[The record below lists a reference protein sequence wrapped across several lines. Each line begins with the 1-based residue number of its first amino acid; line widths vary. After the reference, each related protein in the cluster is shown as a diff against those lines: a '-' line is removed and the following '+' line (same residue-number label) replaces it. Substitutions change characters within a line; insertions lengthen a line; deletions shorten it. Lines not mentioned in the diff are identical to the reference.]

1 MNLFKTKNMI
11 LLATTLAG
19 SCIFYYFYDRNKKL
33 MYEKK
38 RKKWIKKNTKNKNNI
53 SNNPSTKS
61 CLEKRLIDSAEYQK
75 LLKIYMHGNK
85 EKDVLSNTHQN
96 TSSDTKAVDE
106 DNPIIIM
113 ASI

>member
-38 RKKWIKKNTKNKNNI
+38 RKKWIKKNTKNKNNT
-53 SNNPSTKS
+53 NTKS
-61 CLEKRLIDSAEYQK
+61 FLEKKLMDSTEYQK